1 MVREVSGKGSP
12 RRRRRGRAWCGLALA
27 LALGAGVSTA
37 GCRRPVT
44 GARSAAFRRDFDD
57 GPAGLQLGPGWYRPE
72 PIWGSGSRQR
82 RGVAYTDRIAEIYFA
97 VPPFPHPELAAL
109 VLPLIYPK
117 APPQA
122 VTAVLNQ
129 HEIGTF
135 PVPADWSELRIPLP
149 ASALV
154 SPVNA
159 LVLRFARVAR
169 PADVGLGKDV
179 RTLAA
184 LFDSMAV
191 VPRGEP
197 LEGGE
202 APAAPVAATS
212 SPIAPRRPLA
222 GRPDVFLYLIDTLRA
237 DSVGVD
243 GSALPTTPRIDA
255 FSRDAV
261 VFDQARSAAS
271 WTLPAVFSIL
281 SGRYPFHHGVHLPG
295 DRLPRSNG
303 AWLPVLLERAGYE
316 TLGISQWLLGG
327 DGFGISRGFESFFLN
342 IYSNAKMPSADARW
356 FLAENLRRPRRP
368 ERPLFCFLH
377 TVDPH
382 AEYEPRGEDRRFADA
397 RPGKL
402 APELYN
408 PQIFLARGLGKDP
421 ADVAHLRALY
431 EGEVHAADREFG
443 RFVDLLKAQGL
454 YDESLIVL
462 VADHGEEFGEH
473 GAFDHGRTLF
483 DELLRVP
490 LLVKFPRSMGIAP
503 RRLTVPA
510 SNLDVAPTV
519 LAAIGRGSGIGSGF
533 GSGFDGES
541 LVEAAR
547 GGRNTAAPRT
557 LYSETKVE
565 PSLESQGVDLEAVIL
580 GGLKC
585 IGDPA
590 GKDQFGKPVAAV
602 RAYDLR
608 ADPGE
613 RSPLPAGGR
622 EQARCAAELAR
633 FAARAR
639 AEAPAPFRLPLSDE
653 ATARLRALG
662 YVR

>member
-1 MVREVSGKGSP
+1 M
-12 RRRRRGRAWCGLALA
+12 
-27 LALGAGVSTA
+27 A
-37 GCRRPVT
+37 GCRRPVA

-72 PIWGSGSRQR
+72 LIWGSGSRQR
-82 RGVAYTDRIAEIYFA
+82 RGVAYTDQTAEIYFA
-97 VPPFPHPELAAL
+97 VPPFRRPELAAL

-129 HEIGTF
+129 HQIGTF
-135 PVPADWSELRIPLP
+135 PLPAEWSELRIPLP

-154 SPVNA
+154 SPVNT

-169 PADVGLGKDV
+169 PADVGLGQDV
-179 RTLAA
+179 RTLSA
-184 LFDSMAV
+184 LFDAMAV
-191 VPRGEP
+191 VPRGAP
-197 LEGGE
+197 LDGGE
-202 APAAPVAATS
+202 GQVVPAASAAAVAA
-212 SPIAPRRPLA
+212 PGPAAPRRPLA

-237 DSVGVD
+237 DSVGVY

-261 VFDQARSAAS
+261 VFDGVRSASS

-295 DRLPRSNG
+295 DRLPGDGG

-327 DGFGISRGFESFFLN
+327 DGFGVTRGFESFFLN
-342 IYSNAKMPSADARW
+342 IYGNAKMPSADARW

-443 RFVDLLKAQGL
+443 AFVDLLKAGGM

-462 VADHGEEFGEH
+462 IADHGEEFAEH

-490 LLVKFPRSMGIAP
+490 LLVKFPRSMGIVP

-519 LAAIGRGSGIGSGF
+519 LAAIGRNIGSVGSGF
-533 GSGFDGES
+533 GSSSGPGFDGES

-547 GGRNTAAPRT
+547 GERNTAARRT

-565 PSLESQGVDLEAVIL
+565 PSPESQGVDLEAVIL
-580 GGLKC
+580 GDLKC

-590 GKDQFGKPVAAV
+590 GKDQFGKPVATV

-622 EQARCAAELAR
+622 EQARCAGELAR